1 MIIYYF
7 LLNLLYFCS
16 FLFFGEKISK
26 IFGIDKNLK
35 KISVKYF
42 QYPIISV
49 AFFSFLTSIFIQF
62 GFNIKFLSIILNSLF
77 IFTGIFFIF
86 ENKKILKLINVKSL
100 KKNFLIV
107 LILTSFLLI
116 TFSPITDADSLAYHA
131 YFPKKILSAN
141 LFYFD
146 FYNFHESLIGLL
158 EFFYVIPL
166 YLKSDYTLQFI
177 NFLAFLSIVSIFLKL
192 IHNNENY
199 LKNFAL
205 IIFTSPIFS
214 ISIHSK
220 TSINIY

>member
-7 LLNLLYFCS
+7 LINLLYFCS

-26 IFGIDKNLK
+26 IFGIDKNLE
-35 KISVKYF
+35 KISIKYF

-62 GFNIKFLSIILNSLF
+62 GFNIKFLSIILNSVF
-77 IFTGIFFIF
+77 IFTGIFFI
-86 ENKKILKLINVKSL
+86 LKNREISKLTTIKNF
-100 KKNFLIV
+100 KKNFLIIS
-107 LILTSFLLI
+107 ILTSYLLI

-141 LFYFD
+141 HFYFD
-146 FYNFHESLIGLL
+146 FYNFHESLIGLV

-166 YLKSDYTLQFI
+166 YLKTDYTLQFI
-177 NFLAFLSIVSIFLKL
+177 NFLALLSIVSIFLKL

-199 LKNFAL
+199 LKTTWVFLYNDK
-205 IIFTSPIFS
+205 SYR
-214 ISIHSK
+214 
-220 TSINIY
+220 N